1 MATTLSKPGYL
12 VRHIATAPKV
22 PCPCGTS
29 TRPLTSQDTDV
40 CSLHVTF
47 IKESVAHY
55 HRDTTEV
62 YYILEGCGRME
73 LNGDVVNVEPGMV
86 IYIEPTTRHRLVSG
100 DGVLTIVFSVP
111 AFKAE
116 DEFFDSPH

>member
-1 MATTLSKPGYL
+1 MATTISKPGYL
-12 VRHIATAPKV
+12 IRDIASAPKV

-29 TRPLTSQDTDV
+29 MRALSSKDTDV

-47 IKESVAHY
+47 IKESVEHY

-73 LNGDVVNVEPGMV
+73 LKGDVVNIEPGMV
-86 IYIEPTTRHRLVSG
+86 VYIEPMTRHRLVSK

-111 AFKAE
+111 AFRAE
-116 DEFFDSPH
+116 DEFFDAPH